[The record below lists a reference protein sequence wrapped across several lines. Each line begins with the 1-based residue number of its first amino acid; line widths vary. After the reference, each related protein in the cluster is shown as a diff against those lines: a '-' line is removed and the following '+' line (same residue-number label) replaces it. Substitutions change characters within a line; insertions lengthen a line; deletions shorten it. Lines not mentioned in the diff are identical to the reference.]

1 MNGELLSNLL
11 TVFVYLVH
19 HGDAVS
25 AAVDSQRPLSGQG
38 REQVEALAKQAVT
51 QQVRP
56 AVIWHSGKLR
66 ARQTALAFWRA
77 CNPLAEF
84 AATRWMQP
92 DDPPQLVDLLQG
104 ETRDV
109 MLVGHMPHLDRL
121 LRQLTQTDDEPRARW
136 FPPKGVV
143 AVERTETGW
152 VERWRL
158 ENLPL

>member
-1 MNGELLSNLL
+1 VNGELLSNLL

-66 ARQTALAFWRA
+66 ARQTALAF
-77 CNPLAEF
+77 
-84 AATRWMQP
+84 
-92 DDPPQLVDLLQG
+92 
-104 ETRDV
+104 
-109 MLVGHMPHLDRL
+109 
-121 LRQLTQTDDEPRARW
+121 RQLTQTDDEPRARW